1 MKRIVFVVLCGLVS
15 FAGYGQSA
23 SSQEDMLR
31 QIYEQTTYLK
41 EGAVAADF
49 TADRYAGGKV
59 KLSDYKGKVV
69 LLNFWATW
77 CNPCLRELAPEALPK
92 ALEQFIDNEDFVYLP
107 VAYTDSRKTLDD
119 FFSSPKG
126 QSYLYLSAK
135 VILDTDKRIFS
146 KYAEKSIPR
155 SFVIGRDGRIVL
167 GSLGSSPEEIEK
179 ISEAVGNALKQ
190 EKPSH

>member
-1 MKRIVFVVLCGLVS
+1 MKKIVIAALCGLMSLAVS
-15 FAGYGQSA
+15 AQT
-23 SSQEDMLR
+23 SQEDMLR

-41 EGAVAADF
+41 EGSIAADF

-59 KLSDYKGKVV
+59 KLSSYKGKVI

-92 ALEQFIDNEDFVYLP
+92 ALEQFKGNEDFVYLP
-107 VAYTDSRKTLDD
+107 VAYTESRKSLDD

-126 QSYLYLSAK
+126 QNYLYLADK
-135 VILDTDKRIFS
+135 VLMDTDKKIFS

-167 GSLGSSPEEIEK
+167 GSLGSSPEEVARIA
-179 ISEAVGNALKQ
+179 EAVREAIQ
-190 EKPSH
+190 QQ